1 MERAGKAAADFISD
15 LYPAPA
21 RVTVV
26 CGPGNNGGDG
36 YCTAI
41 ELLKMEYDVNVVQVA
56 GKTPKSDEAK
66 AALAEW
72 EKLGRTT
79 YTDPYD
85 TPKADI
91 VVDAIFGI
99 GLERPLKD
107 EFLDAA
113 MWFNERRALHVSLDI
128 PSGLNSETGTWV
140 GERAG
145 CKADATISFLKRK
158 GRTLYRSWARCL
170 RPRQNGNARYF
181 HSAH

>member
-36 YCTAI
+36 YRTAI
-41 ELLKMEYDVNVVQVA
+41 ELLKKEYDVNVVQVA
-56 GKTPKSDEAK
+56 GKTPKSEEAI

-85 TPKADI
+85 NQRYYDHADQTNEQLAKRLQ
-91 VVDAIFGI
+91 VGGTEFG
-99 GLERPLKD
+99 RY
-107 EFLDAA
+107 
-113 MWFNERRALHVSLDI
+113 H
-128 PSGLNSETGTWV
+128 
-140 GERAG
+140 
-145 CKADATISFLKRK
+145 
-158 GRTLYRSWARCL
+158 RTYDHA
-170 RPRQNGNARYF
+170 
-181 HSAH
+181 

>member
-1 MERAGKAAADFISD
+1 MSF
-15 LYPAPA
+15 
-21 RVTVV
+21 
-26 CGPGNNGGDG
+26 
-36 YCTAI
+36 
-41 ELLKMEYDVNVVQVA
+41 QVA
-56 GKTPKSDEAK
+56 GKTPKSEEAI

-128 PSGLNSETGTWV
+128 PSGLNSETGTWGRRQSRV
-140 GERAG
+140 QSR
-145 CKADATISFLKRK
+145 CDDFFLKRQ
-158 GRTLYRSWARCL
+158 GRSLYRPWARCL
-170 RPRQNGNARYF
+170 RPRQNGKPRYF
-181 HSAH
+181 HSAHQNQPSGS

>member
-1 MERAGKAAADFISD
+1 MSISLLQIPQLRELEEKYARILGPGVLMERAGKAAADFISD

-36 YCTAI
+36 YRTAI
-41 ELLKMEYDVNVVQVA
+41 ELLKKEYNVNVVQVA
-56 GKTPKSDEAK
+56 GKTPKSAEAK

-128 PSGLNSETGTWV
+128 PSGLNSETGTWGRRQSRV
-140 GERAG
+140 QSR
-145 CKADATISFLKRK
+145 CDDFIS
-158 GRTLYRSWARCL
+158 
-170 RPRQNGNARYF
+170 
-181 HSAH
+181 

>member
-1 MERAGKAAADFISD
+1 MSVSLLQIPQLRELEEKYARILGPGVLMERAGKAAADFISD

-79 YTDPYD
+79 YT
-85 TPKADI
+85 
-91 VVDAIFGI
+91 
-99 GLERPLKD
+99 
-107 EFLDAA
+107 
-113 MWFNERRALHVSLDI
+113 
-128 PSGLNSETGTWV
+128 
-140 GERAG
+140 
-145 CKADATISFLKRK
+145 
-158 GRTLYRSWARCL
+158 
-170 RPRQNGNARYF
+170 
-181 HSAH
+181 